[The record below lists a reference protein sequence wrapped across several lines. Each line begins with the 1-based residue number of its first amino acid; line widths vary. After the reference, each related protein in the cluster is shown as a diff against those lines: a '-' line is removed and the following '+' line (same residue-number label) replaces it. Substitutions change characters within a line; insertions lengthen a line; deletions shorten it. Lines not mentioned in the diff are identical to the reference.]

1 MPRSDKD
8 TVMVSYARG
17 PTCATQKCEVRITPE
32 SEAAPTPVL
41 LVTSYTVVLRV
52 PELSFRAGALA
63 AL

>member
-1 MPRSDKD
+1 
-8 TVMVSYARG
+8 MVSYARG

-52 PELSFRAGALA
+52 PELSFRAGALV